1 MFYLG
6 CFFIF
11 ESESPSTSLFKGTWG
26 RFCVGFVEKMN
37 LHLTYFIA
45 NERMKRPKMKTKRLH
60 TNVCVMTTRLWVAK
74 TVAVQAPSLA
84 RRPADMTYMT

>member
-1 MFYLG
+1 MSKLILCRCSYGHLT
-6 CFFIF
+6 IVL
-11 ESESPSTSLFKGTWG
+11 SFKGTRG

-74 TVAVQAPSLA
+74 TVAVRVPSFA
-84 RRPADMTYMT
+84 EFQRI